1 MCENI
6 ITQNKVS
13 IMKKKRS
20 NDCLRNKVIIV
31 VAVQSLSRVQL
42 FVMPWTEACQ
52 ASLSSTV
59 SHSSLKFMSTESSVR
74 HRKCWKTSHLR
85 FHSEFREH

>member
-1 MCENI
+1 M
-6 ITQNKVS
+6 K
-13 IMKKKRS
+13 KKKRS

-31 VAVQSLSRVQL
+31 VAVQSLSHVQL
-42 FVMPWTEACQ
+42 FVTPWTEACQ

-59 SHSSLKFMSTESSVR
+59 SRSSLKFMSIESMIR
-74 HRKCWKTSHLR
+74 HRKCWKTPHLH